1 MAKSN
6 TKMNLE
12 LSHKELKRE
21 VTLTPENWKVIEEES
36 LDKPLI
42 GQDRALAA
50 LEFGIGN
57 KLKGFNI
64 YVSGYPGSGKLKAIN
79 HFLEEKART
88 EPPPGDWCYVYNF
101 RDPYCPKKIGL
112 PRGGARTFRLEI
124 QNFIQ
129 EAQKALVEA
138 FESKEYAGRRQE
150 IIDDFK
156 EQEESLFE
164 VLHRQAKEN
173 NFTIRRTPIDY
184 VIIRLD
190 DEGKPLN
197 DKKFRRLDKSMQ
209 NEILSIQD
217 ELKELLMSL
226 LREKRDL
233 ERENTSKL
241 VDLEKK
247 VALFCIEGLL
257 EELLSKYEGLDDVQT
272 YLEDIK
278 TDIIQELKG
287 FLEDVPENFLPHPS
301 KGTGIT
307 KYEVNI
313 VVDNTDL
320 QGAPIIAELNPTYNN
335 LFGKVEHESHMGT
348 LVTNFT
354 FIRSGALH
362 RANGGYLILPM
373 KELLLNYFSWDSLK
387 RALNNAELVIEDAGE
402 RYGFLTTK
410 TLKPDPIPLNVQVI
424 LIGSSWLYLLLHWWD
439 EDFRELF
446 KVKAEF
452 DTVMDFSKE
461 SILEFAMVTRKIL
474 KENDLLPIGKDAMCR
489 LAEEASR
496 LAGDRKKISIKFR
509 DIRDILNEANHYALL
524 AEESMIGAHQI
535 DKAVESKFYRSNLI
549 QEKINEMIQRN
560 QLIIEF
566 KGTRVGQINGISL
579 IELGDISFGRPI
591 RITATI
597 GTGKEGIL
605 DIEREAK
612 LAGPI
617 HTKGVLILNGYLLD
631 KYGQDSPISIAGNL
645 VFEQSYSEIEGDSA
659 SSAELYTLISSLT
672 QIPLKQSI
680 AVTGSVNQKGEV
692 QPVGGINEKIEGFF
706 EVCKLKGL
714 DGNQGVLIP
723 AANKENLILKNEVVE
738 AVKEGLFHI
747 WAVRTI
753 DEGLELLT
761 GIPAGKMKAS
771 GEYTKDSI
779 HFKVFQR
786 IDQLNLT
793 LKKYSNSQ

>member
-1 MAKSN
+1 
-6 TKMNLE
+6 MNLE
-12 LSHKELKRE
+12 LSHKELKNK
-21 VTLTPENWKVIEEES
+21 VTLTPENWKTIEEQS

-57 KLKGFNI
+57 KLRGFNI

-79 HFLEEKART
+79 HFLQEKAKT
-88 EPPPGDWCYVYNF
+88 ETPPGDWCYVYNF
-101 RDPYCPKKIGL
+101 TDPYCPKKIAL
-112 PRGGARTFRLEI
+112 PQGGARTFRTEI
-124 QNFIQ
+124 QNFIR
-129 EAQKALVEA
+129 EAQKSLFEA
-138 FESKEYAGRRQE
+138 FESKEYAERRQE

-156 EQEESLFE
+156 EKEESLIE
-164 VLHRQAKEN
+164 VIHRHAKEN
-173 NFTIRRTPIDY
+173 NFAIRRTPIDFM
-184 VIIRLD
+184 IIRLD
-190 DEGKPLN
+190 EEGKPLS
-197 DKKFRRLDKSMQ
+197 DKEFRRLDESRQ
-209 NEILSIQD
+209 NEILSVQD

-226 LREKRDL
+226 LREKRSLD
-233 ERENTSKL
+233 REKSSNL
-241 VDLEKK
+241 LALEKK

-257 EELLSKYEGLDDVQT
+257 EELLSKYEGLDDVQA
-272 YLEDIK
+272 YLEDVK
-278 TDIIQELKG
+278 KDIIEDLKG
-287 FLEDVPENFLPHPS
+287 FLEDTPEDILSN
-301 KGTGIT
+301 TGSGSGIDR
-307 KYEVNI
+307 YEVNI
-313 VVDNTDL
+313 LVDNTDL
-320 QGAPIIAELNPTYNN
+320 QGAPIVVELNPTYNN
-335 LFGKVEHESHMGT
+335 LFGKVEHESEMGT

-424 LIGSSWLYLLLHWWD
+424 LIGSSWLYLLLHRWD

-452 DTVMDFSKE
+452 DTVMDYSQE
-461 SILEFAMVTRKIL
+461 RILEFAMVIRKIL
-474 KENDLLPIGKDAMCR
+474 VENDLLPISKDAMCR
-489 LAEEASR
+489 LVEEASR

-509 DIRDILNEANHYALL
+509 ELRDILNEANHYALL
-524 AEESMIGAHQI
+524 SEESAIGPHQI
-535 DKAVESKFYRSNLI
+535 ERAVVSRYYRSNLI
-549 QEKINEMIQRN
+549 QEKINEIIQRN
-560 QLIIEF
+560 QLIIELQ
-566 KGTRVGQINGISL
+566 GACIGQINGISL
-579 IELGDISFGRPI
+579 IELGDISFGRPV
-591 RITATI
+591 RITAAI
-597 GTGKEGIL
+597 GTGKAGIL

-631 KYGQDSPISIAGNL
+631 KYGQDSPISLAGSL

-680 AVTGSVNQKGEV
+680 AVTGSVNQKGEI
-692 QPVGGINEKIEGFF
+692 QAVGGINEKIEGFF

-714 DGNQGVLIP
+714 DGEQGVLIP
-723 AANKENLILKNEVVE
+723 AANKDNLMLKNEVVE
-738 AVKEGLFHI
+738 AVKNRRFHI
-747 WAVRTI
+747 WAVDNV

-761 GIPAGKMKAS
+761 GISAGKMLAN
-771 GEYTKDSI
+771 GEYPKDSI
-779 HFKVFQR
+779 HFKASRR
-786 IDQLNLT
+786 IDQLNRT
-793 LKKYSNSQ
+793 LKKYSNSK